1 MGGTAIDFS
10 PQWARGLFFYTQ
22 NPKLNKKL
30 KEVRKMNKEINTLG
44 NQSKE
49 LANQFEESYYEYL
62 SNMKINDT
70 EDYEEDFSAAF
81 MFL

>member
-1 MGGTAIDFS
+1 
-10 PQWARGLFFYTQ
+10 
-22 NPKLNKKL
+22 
-30 KEVRKMNKEINTLG
+30 MNKGINTLEEE
-44 NQSKE
+44 SKE